1 MSTHL
6 NLKSE
11 ENLRLANRIISE
23 KSGHYSTCVHCAY
36 YSCVQ
41 LMLHILRSDFNKS
54 DEQIDEESKNGSK
67 KEGGFHNWIINNINQ
82 AFFVKDKKYIDS
94 RDFADKINALKWLRI
109 KADYK
114 NMEINEKKAKR
125 AVENAGSINLTLKKY
140 FTT

>member
-1 MSTHL
+1 MSTPL
-6 NLKSE
+6 NLKSA

-23 KSGHYSTCVHCAY
+23 KNGHYSTCVHSAY

-54 DEQIDEESKNGSK
+54 DEEIDEESENGSK
-67 KEGGFHNWIINNINQ
+67 IEGGFHNWIISNINR
-82 AFFVKDKKYIDS
+82 AFFLRDKKYIDS
-94 RDFADKINALKWLRI
+94 RDFADKITDLKKLRI

-114 NMEINEKKAKR
+114 NIEINEKKAKR
-125 AVENAGSINLTLKKY
+125 AVENAESINLTLKKY